1 MIGVRPEKI
10 SVAAPDQDAPD
21 GWTGIDGTIAMTA
34 YIGVSHQY
42 TVSGPGGR
50 TFTVYTQNV
59 GADGGPR
66 QGDRVR
72 LTWDLRHTFVV
83 EADGSPVETTQ
94 GGSE

>member
-1 MIGVRPEKI
+1 
-10 SVAAPDQDAPD
+10 
-21 GWTGIDGTIAMTA
+21 MTA

-42 TVSGPGGR
+42 TVNGPGDR

-72 LTWDLRHTFVV
+72 LTLGPAAYIRRRGRRFAFGDD
-83 EADGSPVETTQ
+83 A